1 MVAFCCACAERTSK
15 NAVPALQ
22 GKGKNMDLSGW
33 MRSFEEVARAYEHAM
48 ERHGLSFEDDESSP
62 RSRRFSFD
70 GMRGCHCENGGA
82 SIWRNWISPACLAC
96 REGKET
102 GSLFVDLRCTKS
114 CYFCFNVNQ
123 PHFKHFQKHRR
134 NIVLELEQ
142 AHASDA
148 NYRCLAVTGGEPLLN
163 EDDVIAF
170 FRRAKELYP
179 HCHTRLYT
187 NGELLNDR
195 NLERLAESGLAE
207 IRFSVKPRDFDSRQ
221 EHVLYT
227 MEKAV
232 AALPNVVIEMPV
244 IPGSADE
251 MKSLMRRADAI
262 GVKGMNLFELCFPLH
277 NSEEF
282 RKRGMKL
289 RKHPFNYLYGYWYGG
304 GVPVARSEK
313 EALGLLEFAENEQ
326 LCIGIHYCS
335 ADNRNSA
342 QVCLQ
347 NAPFENEESVRRH
360 YAWLELDENDH
371 FLKCAKAFGADAQL
385 VAAWAEKRGDVPY
398 DFNEKNAVCAVPLR
412 CAEQV
417 RAELPWVQ
425 LGRSVALLEERDAAL
440 SLREVALEPLEG

>member
-1 MVAFCCACAERTSK
+1 
-15 NAVPALQ
+15 
-22 GKGKNMDLSGW
+22 MDLLGW
-33 MRSFEEVARAYEHAM
+33 MRSFEEAERTYERAM
-48 ERHGLSFEDDESSP
+48 GRHGLSFEDSESSP
-62 RSRRFSFD
+62 RSRRFTFG

-123 PHFKHFQKHRR
+123 PHFEHFQKHRR

-142 AHASDA
+142 AHASGA

-195 NLERLAESGLAE
+195 NPERLAESGLAE

-221 EHVLYT
+221 EHVLHA

-251 MKSLMRRADAI
+251 MKSLMRL
-262 GVKGMNLFELCFPLH
+262 GV
-277 NSEEF
+277 
-282 RKRGMKL
+282 
-289 RKHPFNYLYGYWYGG
+289 
-304 GVPVARSEK
+304 
-313 EALGLLEFAENEQ
+313 
-326 LCIGIHYCS
+326 HYCS

-342 QVCLQ
+342 QVSLQ
-347 NAPFENEESVRRH
+347 NAPFAHSEDVRRH
-360 YAWLELDENDH
+360 YAWLAFGEGDH
-371 FLKCAKAFGADAQL
+371 FLKCAKAFGDDAERVRKGADAK
-385 VAAWAEKRGDVPY
+385 ESVPY
-398 DFNEKNAVCAVPLR
+398 DFDGSAERIAFPLKLAQEAR
-412 CAEQV
+412 EA
-417 RAELPWVQ
+417 LP
-425 LGRSVALLEERDAAL
+425 GID
-440 SLREVALEPLEG
+440 